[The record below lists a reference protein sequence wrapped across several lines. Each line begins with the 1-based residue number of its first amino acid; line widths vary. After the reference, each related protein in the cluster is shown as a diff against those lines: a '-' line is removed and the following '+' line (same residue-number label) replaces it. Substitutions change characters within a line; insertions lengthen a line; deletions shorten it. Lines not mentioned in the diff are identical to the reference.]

1 MTTQTAI
8 FEPIPP
14 HARHLFFDLVPGGDV
29 RAVLAA
35 LAAASDGQSV
45 VLGIGAPTAKALNVA
60 VPGLRAFPHLPHA
73 QPPIPAT
80 QHALWLWLRGDEP
93 GNVLLQGH
101 ALERL
106 ATPAFLLRQSIVSFR
121 HQDYR
126 DLTGYEDGTENP
138 EGEAAV
144 DAVSAMGQG
153 IGIDGSSYA
162 AIQQWLHDFD
172 TFDRMPPRTQNDCF
186 GRRLCGNVA
195 LNRCQ
200 ATAGIQSVAEISRSA
215 EVVQQI
221 GSAKR
226 PFQALM
232 AAIRVAIP
240 TICITRFRLYA
251 STCKLIS
258 VCTCSSVR
266 IRKCLAPIQNLMVPK
281 GCSTVCLRMRI
292 TFGLPSSRFCIASR
306 TSSCSQR
313 LTRR

>member
-8 FEPIPP
+8 FEPVPP
-14 HARHLFFDLVPGGDV
+14 HARHLFFDLVPGSDV

-186 GRRLCGNVA
+186 GRDRVSNEELEDAPVSAHVKRTAQEDFEPEAFVVRRSMPWVA
-195 LNRCQ
+195 GED
-200 ATAGIQSVAEISRSA
+200 AGLVFLAFGKSFDAYEAQLRRMTGHDDGVSDALFRFTRPLTGGYYWCPPVAHGRVDLSA
-215 EVVQQI
+215 L
-221 GSAKR
+221 G
-226 PFQALM
+226 
-232 AAIRVAIP
+232 
-240 TICITRFRLYA
+240 
-251 STCKLIS
+251 
-258 VCTCSSVR
+258 
-266 IRKCLAPIQNLMVPK
+266 
-281 GCSTVCLRMRI
+281 
-292 TFGLPSSRFCIASR
+292 
-306 TSSCSQR
+306 
-313 LTRR
+313 